1 MTKNEVV
8 KMSTPEN
15 RYFFSGM
22 EKVMQEPDPKDVR
35 ILVPNQFNIYES
47 LSFPRSLTTLYKVHG
62 HVMPKSSVR
71 RILYSLRDEGLIQKN
86 NKMKWEQIKL

>member
-22 EKVMQEPDPKDVR
+22 EKVEEVDPKDVR
-35 ILVPNQFNIYES
+35 TLVPNQFAIYES

-71 RILYSLRDEGLIQKN
+71 RILYSLRDEGLVQKN
-86 NKMKWEQIKL
+86 DKMKWEQIKL